1 MPYPVCHVYIALHY
15 AANPNYITG
24 SIFPDVTHLLIQDKK
39 HKLMSPFIKA
49 LGKTKEHKEF
59 IKGIKLHV
67 AIDKHLHKFYIYPK
81 ADILAKEFNL
91 HSSTA
96 EGYIEIALD
105 RLIDRQHPE
114 IARIIKSSI
123 KSVSTKK
130 LALYLSA
137 STKMPLKKMKKALK
151 SARLVAGFKKPYKL
165 RALILK
171 ALILRK
177 YSRLRVR
184 EFKLLKSRKI
194 AKQAEALI
202 KKDYEQAI
210 KQAIR
215 TIKLTKTSP
224 LF

>member
-1 MPYPVCHVYIALHY
+1 MIEPIA
-15 AANPNYITG
+15 AP
-24 SIFPDVTHLLIQDKK
+24 
-39 HKLMSPFIKA
+39 
-49 LGKTKEHKEF
+49 
-59 IKGIKLHV
+59 
-67 AIDKHLHKFYIYPK
+67 
-81 ADILAKEFNL
+81 
-91 HSSTA
+91 
-96 EGYIEIALD
+96 
-105 RLIDRQHPE
+105 
-114 IARIIKSSI
+114 RIIKSSI

-130 LALYLSA
+130 LALYLSD